1 MDILVSSNLE
11 RFLYFMSEGDG
22 KAVEEYMQ
30 ALKADGKYSVP
41 QDVVARM
48 KDVLD
53 SGAVDEAGTLQ
64 VIGDIFKETG
74 YLLDTHTA
82 IAVSVAEA
90 KADGRVMVV
99 DSTANPYKFVGA
111 VWQAI
116 NGEASDES
124 DLALLDTLS
133 AKSGMPVHRA
143 LANLTEKPKHERVVI
158 GAEEINDA
166 VMNVIRNR

>member
-22 KAVEEYMQ
+22 KAVEGYMQ
-30 ALKADGKYSVP
+30 ALKQDGKYSVP
-41 QDVVARM
+41 EEVVARM
-48 KDVLD
+48 KAVLD
-53 SGAVDEAGTLQ
+53 SGAVDEAGTLKA
-64 VIGDIFKETG
+64 IGDIFKETG

-111 VWQAI
+111 VWHAV
-116 NGEASDES
+116 NGEATDES
-124 DLALLDTLS
+124 DLTLLDTLS

-143 LANLTEKPKHERVVI
+143 LANLTEKPKHEREVI